1 MDLAELQKLI
11 AAGESETVEF
21 KQSTAQLTRVGETL
35 CGFLNASGG
44 EVLIGIAPT
53 GKIVGQQVADSTL
66 RDIAAVLDRFEPP
79 VHIAM
84 QRIQVEQGRQVIVLG
99 APAESESVPF
109 TYNGRAYQRIGS
121 TTSVM
126 PQERY
131 QQLLLERSYSQHRWE
146 NRPAIGVK
154 LTDLDDEEI
163 RRTVRLGIEA
173 GRMPE
178 VTGSDIADI
187 LDRLGIRQHGH
198 ILHAAVVLFGS
209 NFLPDYPQCQLRM
222 ARFKGID
229 KSEFLDQRQ
238 LYGHAFHLLGEAM
251 LFLRRHLPV
260 AGRILP
266 GVLERQDEPLFPLAA
281 LREAVVNALCHRT
294 YTHPGGAVSV
304 AIFDDR
310 LEIWSDGTLPFG
322 LRPEDLK
329 QDHPSRPR
337 NPLITSVF
345 YRRGLIEQW
354 GRGTQK
360 IVELC
365 VKAGHPEPEF
375 AEQAGTVVVRFL
387 PRGYIAPQRIAHDL
401 TQRQREI
408 LQILAGR
415 DAALR
420 EMLTALS
427 HPSSERALRDD
438 LYHLKRLGLIETRG
452 HGRGATW
459 FLVQGTEGLS
469 KM

>member
-1 MDLAELQKLI
+1 MDLAELQMLI

-21 KQSTAQLTRVGETL
+21 KQSTAQLARVGETL

-53 GKIVGQQVADSTL
+53 GKLVGQQVSDSTL
-66 RDIAAVLDRFEPP
+66 RDIAAILDRFEPP

-84 QRIQVEQGRQVIVLG
+84 QRIQVEQGRQVIVLR

-146 NRPAIGVK
+146 NRPAIEVK

-163 RRTVRLGIEA
+163 LRTVRLGIEA

-178 VTGSDIADI
+178 ITGSDTADI
-187 LDRLGIRQHGH
+187 LDRLGIRQHGQ

-238 LYGHAFHLLGEAM
+238 LYGHASIFLARRCFSCAGISQWQEGFSPVSWSAKMSHSFLLPPSVKRWSMRSAT
-251 LFLRRHLPV
+251 
-260 AGRILP
+260 A
-266 GVLERQDEPLFPLAA
+266 
-281 LREAVVNALCHRT
+281 RT
-294 YTHPGGAVSV
+294 P
-304 AIFDDR
+304 I
-310 LEIWSDGTLPFG
+310 
-322 LRPEDLK
+322 
-329 QDHPSRPR
+329 
-337 NPLITSVF
+337 
-345 YRRGLIEQW
+345 
-354 GRGTQK
+354 
-360 IVELC
+360 
-365 VKAGHPEPEF
+365 
-375 AEQAGTVVVRFL
+375 QAGL
-387 PRGYIAPQRIAHDL
+387 
-401 TQRQREI
+401 
-408 LQILAGR
+408 
-415 DAALR
+415 
-420 EMLTALS
+420 
-427 HPSSERALRDD
+427 
-438 LYHLKRLGLIETRG
+438 
-452 HGRGATW
+452 
-459 FLVQGTEGLS
+459 
-469 KM
+469 